1 MDLKK
6 IEVLQLSGGGKD
18 QSCEISQLFFS
29 NGSFPKYKTK
39 LGNKSINWA

>member
-6 IEVLQLSGGGKD
+6 IEVLQLSGGGD
-18 QSCEISQLFFS
+18 QSCEISQFFFS

-39 LGNKSINWA
+39 LGNKNIQWA